1 MLPVNKLAI
10 GLFINCTLLSGT
22 VFGEVLKANN
32 NASDTFSAR
41 QYCLN
46 TKGTLNETAHAKQF
60 TCCYKDKCL
69 LIDTEKGKS
78 LILETKLPERAR

>member
-1 MLPVNKLAI
+1 MLPANKLAI
-10 GLFINCTLLSGT
+10 GLFINCTLLSAT
-22 VFGEVLKANN
+22 VLGEVVKVDND
-32 NASDTFSAR
+32 ASDTFSAR

-46 TKGTLNETAHAKQF
+46 TKGTINETTHAEQF

-78 LILETKLPERAR
+78 IILETK

>member
-1 MLPVNKLAI
+1 MLTANKLAI

-22 VFGEVLKANN
+22 AFGEVLKVKKDATE
-32 NASDTFSAR
+32 TFSAR

-46 TKGTLNETAHAKQF
+46 TKGTLNETDHAEQF

-69 LIDTEKGKS
+69 LIDTEKGIS
-78 LILETKLPERAR
+78 IILGRK